1 MGIKGVADFHVRRRE
16 MILIV
21 NSDDM
26 CVGIYSSHSARV
38 AAAFRAARHKAERI
52 FLKKEGRSFQLR
64 PSFLNIFYTP
74 AKWNTTPIT
83 AETPIK
89 TIGCRSLVFLM

>member
-1 MGIKGVADFHVRRRE
+1 MRVT
-16 MILIV
+16 
-21 NSDDM
+21 N
-26 CVGIYSSHSARV
+26 YSSRSARV
-38 AAAFRAARHKAERI
+38 AAAFRAARYKAERI

-89 TIGCRSLVFLM
+89 MIGCRSLVFLM

>member
-1 MGIKGVADFHVRRRE
+1 MVSRLFCGAAGQIRTADL
-16 MILIV
+16 ILTK
-21 NSDDM
+21 
-26 CVGIYSSHSARV
+26 
-38 AAAFRAARHKAERI
+38 KAERI
-52 FLKKEGRSFQLR
+52 FLKKEERIFQLR

>member
-1 MGIKGVADFHVRRRE
+1 MRAKNTS
-16 MILIV
+16 L
-21 NSDDM
+21 
-26 CVGIYSSHSARV
+26 SARV